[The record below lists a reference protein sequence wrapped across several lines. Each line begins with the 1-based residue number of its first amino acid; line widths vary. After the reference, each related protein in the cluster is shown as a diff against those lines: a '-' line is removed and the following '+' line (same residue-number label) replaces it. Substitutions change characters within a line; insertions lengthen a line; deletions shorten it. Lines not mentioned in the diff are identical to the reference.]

1 MKRKASKAK
10 EKRMLEIA
18 SIEWKSKE
26 VPIELVTHTE
36 KNYKIKTELGKARL
50 QTSLK
55 MFGIAGNVIVNLP
68 ANGKKT
74 FPLIDG
80 NSRLVELKEAGK
92 KKVSISYPSRR
103 LTEKEFKEM
112 SAMFDFAK
120 AGEVDD
126 KEIEKDF
133 GDNKDWWERW
143 GKEMPA
149 AMRER
154 LETMGKKAKVDVA
167 SLAFPGGKAPKGV
180 EVNDIRMVQLFFNAK
195 QEKRF
200 RDLEEKYAEK
210 IKATDTT
217 DFVMKS
223 LNKLYK

>member
-1 MKRKASKAK
+1 MKNSKAK

-26 VPIELVTHTE
+26 VPIDLVTHTE
-36 KNYKIKTELGKARL
+36 KNYKIKTELGRARL

-74 FPLIDG
+74 YPLIDG
-80 NSRLVELKEAGK
+80 NSRLIELKEAGK

-133 GDNKDWWERW
+133 GDNSDWWNRW
-143 GKEMPA
+143 AKEMPA
-149 AMRER
+149 AMREK
-154 LETMGKKAKVDVA
+154 LETMGKKGKVDTA
-167 SLAFPGGKAPKGV
+167 ALAFPSGKAPKGV
-180 EVNDIRMVQLFFNAK
+180 EINDIQMVNLFFSVK
-195 QEKRF
+195 QEKWF
-200 RDLEEKYAEK
+200 RQMEEKYAAK
-210 IKATDTT
+210 YKAESTT
-217 DFVMKS
+217 DFVFNVLKKF
-223 LNKLYK
+223 LK